1 MLKFQRWLNHKKA
14 TPTAVRKKA
23 NKQLRAL
30 YYAVVSVIGDKL
42 RSVNISLNFLLI
54 AVNDEELKKRIAEE
68 LALERAR
75 RDSEAQKR
83 RLVH

>member
-1 MLKFQRWLNHKKA
+1 M
-14 TPTAVRKKA
+14 RKKA

-30 YYAVVSVIGDKL
+30 YYGVVSVIGNKL
-42 RSVNISLNFLLI
+42 CSVNISLNFLLI
-54 AVNDEELKKRIAEE
+54 TVNDEELKKRIAEE